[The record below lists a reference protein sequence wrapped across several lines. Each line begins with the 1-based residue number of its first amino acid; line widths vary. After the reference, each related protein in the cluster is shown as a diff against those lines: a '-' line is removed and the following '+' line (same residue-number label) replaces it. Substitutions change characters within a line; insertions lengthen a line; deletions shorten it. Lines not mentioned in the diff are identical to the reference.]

1 MVRSTCT
8 VRSYGVIQ
16 VPVLQLEKIRTTW
29 VCIPM
34 QCNAM
39 RTDLNSSAA
48 AKVIIL

>member
-29 VCIPM
+29 VCS
-34 QCNAM
+34 NAM
-39 RTDLNSSAA
+39 RMDLNSSAA